1 MENTG
6 FAQLQVEA
14 AGLDSKLR
22 HEIAGLAG
30 AKRTTRNKNRNT
42 VKITKQQHSTTMHVF
57 THALELVVAVRSPR
71 RKHIVQ
77 SS

>member
-1 MENTG
+1 MTYRHWIHNVFVSQLRLICDWVTISPLVLSNEPEVSSIMENTG

-30 AKRTTRNKNRNT
+30 AKRTTRNK
-42 VKITKQQHSTTMHVF
+42 K
-57 THALELVVAVRSPR
+57 
-71 RKHIVQ
+71 
-77 SS
+77 